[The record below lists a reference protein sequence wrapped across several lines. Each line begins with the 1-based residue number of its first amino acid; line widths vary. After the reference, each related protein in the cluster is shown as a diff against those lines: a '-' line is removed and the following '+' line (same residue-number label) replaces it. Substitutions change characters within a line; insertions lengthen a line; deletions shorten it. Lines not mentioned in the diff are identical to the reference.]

1 MTLRA
6 SRCPASVSR
15 APSYGVY
22 VARLASESVL
32 SIPVTVPGDTFSAWA
47 SSPVLTAL
55 PGALCAAISA
65 IVLT

>member
-1 MTLRA
+1 MA
-6 SRCPASVSR
+6 SRWPDSVSR

-22 VARLASESVL
+22 VARFASESVL
-32 SIPVTVPGDTFSAWA
+32 SMPVTVPGETFSACA

-55 PGALCAAISA
+55 PGSLRAAISA